1 MSTPEFLTSKPQGF
15 GTAVPAGVV
24 FVIRCEPDPF
34 TGERINIGV
43 CVQDANGRRYV
54 RCIDEPGRLQCLY
67 GTSAASIVSMAK
79 MAAACA
85 GQGLPSPSSQI
96 IFDTPQPYYNASA
109 KETLAYTFQEQVTV
123 ALPQRQSN
131 ERMQVN
137 DAAAL
142 SLVVEELSKRFTS
155 QLLGE
160 IVANTPTTLLPTQ
173 WGMRPVTIH
182 LQPSNGVGV
191 IRSADYTPAHLKN
204 HLMDSVLDIQ
214 CAAKY
219 RKSGK
224 QAIFL
229 LRPNQESE
237 KLLTQR
243 DESIDNVMCRA
254 NDIDL
259 HQSGNAPELAE
270 NIIEWATS

>member
-1 MSTPEFLTSKPQGF
+1 MSTLEFLTPNLQNVG
-15 GTAVPAGVV
+15 AVAPAGMV

-43 CVQDANGRRYV
+43 CVQDASGRRYV
-54 RCIDEPGRLQCLY
+54 RCIEEPGRLHCLY
-67 GTSAASIVSMAK
+67 GTSATTIISMAK

-109 KETLAYTFQEQVTV
+109 QETLAYTFQEQVTV
-123 ALPQRQSN
+123 ALPQRQST
-131 ERMQVN
+131 ERMQVD

-142 SLVVEELSKRFTS
+142 SLIIGELSKRFTS
-155 QLLGE
+155 HLLGDV
-160 IVANTPTTLLPTQ
+160 VANTPTTLLPTQ
-173 WGMRPVTIH
+173 WGLRPVTIH

-191 IRSADYTPAHLKN
+191 IRSADYTPASLRS

-219 RKSGK
+219 RQLKR

-229 LRPNQESE
+229 LRPHQEPE
-237 KLLTQR
+237 KMLNQR

-254 NDIDL
+254 DNIEL
-259 HQSGNAPELAE
+259 HQSHDSAALAE
-270 NIIEWATS
+270 NIINWATG